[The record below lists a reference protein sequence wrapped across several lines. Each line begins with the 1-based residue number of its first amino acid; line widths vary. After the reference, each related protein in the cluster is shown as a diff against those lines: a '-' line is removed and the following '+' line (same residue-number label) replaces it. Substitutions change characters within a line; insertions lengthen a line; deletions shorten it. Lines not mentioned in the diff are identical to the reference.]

1 MWFID
6 KRIEVICNQL
16 KVLAIV
22 KKEPIK
28 EIEYKKG
35 RFFYPEDADANVQPW
50 EKFDQQ
56 KMKWYGPDA
65 HYWFRANY
73 QVEGEQEGK
82 TLRLGVR
89 TQVDEWDDGKNP
101 QFLLFLNKTAIQGLD
116 MNHRVVHLID
126 HAMRGENYIFDL
138 QAYTG
143 TLHSEFNLFLE
154 MQQVDLLIEQL
165 YFDLL
170 VPLQAF
176 TRMEKDDKIRLDLE
190 TVLNNTINLLDLRTP
205 YSAEFYTSVHKAV
218 NYIEQALYVKMSGY
232 HDVIASCI
240 GHTHID
246 VAWWWTVEQTR
257 EKVARSFSTVLKLM
271 DEYPNYKFM
280 SSQPQL
286 YVFLKERYPDLY
298 EKVKAKVKEG
308 RWEVEGGMWVEA
320 DTNLTSGESLVRQ
333 FLYGKRF
340 FREEFGIECRE
351 LWLPDVFGYSGSLPQ
366 IMKKSGIDYFMTTK
380 LSWNQVDKVP
390 NDTFMWRGID
400 GSEVFTHLITTL
412 GVGQSED
419 DFFTTYN
426 GILHPDAIMGGWKRY
441 QNKEFNHDIL
451 ISYGYGDGGG
461 GPTREMLET
470 SKRMEKG
477 IRGIP
482 KVEQKFTRQ
491 YFDELYERVK
501 DNCRLETWEG
511 ELYFEYHRGT
521 YTSMA
526 RNKRANRKSEV
537 MMMDAEFFLTLCAMK
552 GYNYPSEELDQLWK
566 TILLNQF
573 HDILPGTS
581 IKEVYEVTRKEYEEI
596 NHIGGQLI
604 QQSLDSLC
612 RQKGKITVFNTLS
625 FDRSDVVSLPKEV
638 TGSLKDAKGHTYP
651 IQEGESTNFV
661 YLERLSSK
669 GYNTYTSEPEKSG
682 DVTAR
687 ISGDGSRFETPF
699 YRVEMDQAGMFTSI
713 YDKAAGR
720 ELVQEGRCANQFRMF
735 EDKPIYYDNWDID
748 IFHTEKSWIADE
760 ADKFEWMT
768 NGPVSAVLKIKRRIS
783 NSMIVQKISFYRH
796 AKRID
801 FDTYVDWKDSQCL
814 LKVEFSLDIHSDEA
828 AFDIQFGNLKRKVHQ
843 NTSWDKAR
851 FESCGH
857 KWVDLSEGHYGV
869 SVLND
874 CKYGHS
880 VKNGCVS
887 LTLIKSGIE
896 PNKTTDQEEHFFT
909 YSLYPHE
916 GSLYDGDTIR
926 EGYKLNYPSH
936 VVLAGAPK
944 EQDSFLWTDR
954 KNVIVETVKMAEDKN
969 GIIIRLYES
978 ENTKTTAMLTF
989 GMDNR
994 LLTVTECNLMEEPV
1008 EGEVEKTEDGFTFT
1022 IKPFEVKTYRVNLDK

>member
-1 MWFID
+1 M
-6 KRIEVICNQL
+6 
-16 KVLAIV
+16 
-22 KKEPIK
+22 
-28 EIEYKKG
+28 
-35 RFFYPEDADANVQPW
+35 
-50 EKFDQQ
+50 
-56 KMKWYGPDA
+56 
-65 HYWFRANY
+65 
-73 QVEGEQEGK
+73 
-82 TLRLGVR
+82 
-89 TQVDEWDDGKNP
+89 
-101 QFLLFLNKTAIQGLD
+101 
-116 MNHRVVHLID
+116 
-126 HAMRGENYIFDL
+126 
-138 QAYTG
+138 
-143 TLHSEFNLFLE
+143 
-154 MQQVDLLIEQL
+154 
-165 YFDLL
+165 
-170 VPLQAF
+170 
-176 TRMEKDDKIRLDLE
+176 
-190 TVLNNTINLLDLRTP
+190 
-205 YSAEFYTSVHKAV
+205 
-218 NYIEQALYVKMSGY
+218 
-232 HDVIASCI
+232 
-240 GHTHID
+240 
-246 VAWWWTVEQTR
+246 
-257 EKVARSFSTVLKLM
+257 
-271 DEYPNYKFM
+271 
-280 SSQPQL
+280 
-286 YVFLKERYPDLY
+286 
-298 EKVKAKVKEG
+298 
-308 RWEVEGGMWVEA
+308 
-320 DTNLTSGESLVRQ
+320 
-333 FLYGKRF
+333 
-340 FREEFGIECRE
+340 
-351 LWLPDVFGYSGSLPQ
+351 
-366 IMKKSGIDYFMTTK
+366 
-380 LSWNQVDKVP
+380 
-390 NDTFMWRGID
+390 
-400 GSEVFTHLITTL
+400 
-412 GVGQSED
+412 
-419 DFFTTYN
+419 
-426 GILHPDAIMGGWKRY
+426 HPDAIMGGWKRY
-441 QNKEFNHDIL
+441 QNKEFNNDIL

-552 GYNYPSEELDQLWK
+552 GCNYPSEELDQLWK

-669 GYNTYTSEPEKSG
+669 GYNTYTNEPEKSG

-760 ADKFEWMT
+760 VDKFEWMT

-783 NSMIVQKISFYRH
+783 NSLIVQKISFYRH

-896 PNKTTDQEEHFFT
+896 PNKTTDQEGHFFT

-978 ENTKTTAMLTF
+978 ENTKTTATLTF
-989 GMDNR
+989 GMDSR